1 MAQEM
6 QREPAVRL
14 PNPGAQ
20 PFVAALKTVRFFAV
34 VFFWLAMV
42 CMLAH
47 VAAFISIQWLGVYD
61 ESAAEPVDAV
71 IEAAPS
77 AGAAHGPGLFESVAA
92 AAPAEKS
99 AAPAA
104 ESVRKEA
111 PRQRATAGAV
121 PLPGGLSAVE
131 RFARAIRYR
140 ECTGAMLR
148 PLRAIGIL
156 MAILLLATI
165 FLYLQI
171 ALLGRLAGIR
181 PLTSSLCLTLVFLA
195 TVVPWHNVFAELEF
209 GSFFDFEALLKA
221 HAQWLK
227 FGFSDIYGAA
237 SYYLRFLAL
246 PLLSTVLLALAG
258 VEFASGYRESVVVN
272 E

>member
-6 QREPAVRL
+6 RREPAVRL

-34 VFFWLAMV
+34 IFFWLAMV

-61 ESAAEPVDAV
+61 EPAAE
-71 IEAAPS
+71 AP
-77 AGAAHGPGLFESVAA
+77 ETA
-92 AAPAEKS
+92 AAPAEKD
-99 AAPAA
+99 AAPDA
-104 ESVRKEA
+104 ESVQKEA
-111 PRQRATAGAV
+111 SRQ
-121 PLPGGLSAVE
+121 GLSPAE
-131 RFARAIRYR
+131 RHARAMQYR
-140 ECTGAMLR
+140 ECTAALLK

-156 MAILLLATI
+156 MAILLLVTI

-171 ALLGRLAGIR
+171 ALLGRLSGIR
-181 PLTSSLCLTLVFLA
+181 PLTSSLCLTLLFLA
-195 TVVPWHNVFAELEF
+195 TVVPWHNVFAELQF
-209 GSFFDFEALLKA
+209 GSFFDFDLLLKA
-221 HAQWLK
+221 HAQWVK
-227 FGFSDIYGAA
+227 FGFSDVYGAA

-246 PLLSTVLLALAG
+246 PLLSTLLLALAG
-258 VEFASGYRESVVVN
+258 VQFASGYRESVVVN

>member
-47 VAAFISIQWLGVYD
+47 VAAFISIQWLGVFD
-61 ESAAEPVDAV
+61 APAAEPADTV
-71 IEAAPS
+71 IEAASS
-77 AGAAHGPGLFESVAA
+77 AGAAHGPGLFESAASA
-92 AAPAEKS
+92 AAPKEGSEPAG
-99 AAPAA
+99 AP
-104 ESVRKEA
+104 ESVKREE
-111 PRQRATAGAV
+111 RRE
-121 PLPGGLSAVE
+121 GLSIAE
-131 RFARAIRYR
+131 RRARAMQYR
-140 ECTGAMLR
+140 ECTAALLK

-156 MAILLLATI
+156 MAILLVVTL
-165 FLYLQI
+165 FVYLQI
-171 ALLGRLAGIR
+171 ALLGRLSGIR

-195 TVVPWHNVFAELEF
+195 TVVPWHNVFAELQF
-209 GSFFDFEALLKA
+209 GSFFDFDLLLKA
-221 HAQWLK
+221 HAQWVK
-227 FGFSDIYGAA
+227 FGFSDVYGAA
-237 SYYLRFLAL
+237 SYYLRFFAL

-258 VEFASGYRESVVVN
+258 VQFASGYRESVVVN

>member
-1 MAQEM
+1 
-6 QREPAVRL
+6 
-14 PNPGAQ
+14 
-20 PFVAALKTVRFFAV
+20 
-34 VFFWLAMV
+34 
-42 CMLAH
+42 
-47 VAAFISIQWLGVYD
+47 
-61 ESAAEPVDAV
+61 
-71 IEAAPS
+71 
-77 AGAAHGPGLFESVAA
+77 
-92 AAPAEKS
+92 
-99 AAPAA
+99 
-104 ESVRKEA
+104 
-111 PRQRATAGAV
+111 
-121 PLPGGLSAVE
+121 
-131 RFARAIRYR
+131 
-140 ECTGAMLR
+140 MLR

-171 ALLGRLAGIR
+171 TLLGRLAGIR
-181 PLTSSLCLTLVFLA
+181 PLTSSLCLTLLFLA

>member
-6 QREPAVRL
+6 RREPAVRL

-20 PFVAALKTVRFFAV
+20 PFVAALKTLRFFAV
-34 VFFWLAMV
+34 IFFWLAMV

-61 ESAAEPVDAV
+61 ASAAEPADTV

-77 AGAAHGPGLFESVAA
+77 AGAAQGPGLFESVAV
-92 AAPAEKS
+92 AAPAEKG
-99 AAPAA
+99 AAPAT
-104 ESVRKEA
+104 ESVQKE
-111 PRQRATAGAV
+111 V
-121 PLPGGLSAVE
+121 PHSGLSAVD

-140 ECTGAMLR
+140 ECTAALLK

-181 PLTSSLCLTLVFLA
+181 PLTSSLCLTLLFLA
-195 TVVPWHNVFAELEF
+195 TVVPWHNIFAELQF
-209 GSFFDFEALLKA
+209 GSFFDFDLLLKA
-221 HAQWLK
+221 HAQWVK
-227 FGFSDIYGAA
+227 FGFSDVYGAA
-237 SYYLRFLAL
+237 SYYLRFFAL

-258 VEFASGYRESVVVN
+258 VQFASGYRESVVVN

>member
-1 MAQEM
+1 
-6 QREPAVRL
+6 L

-61 ESAAEPVDAV
+61 EPAAEPADAV

-92 AAPAEKS
+92 AAPAEKD
-99 AAPAA
+99 AVPDA
-104 ESVRKEA
+104 ESVQKEA
-111 PRQRATAGAV
+111 PRQ
-121 PLPGGLSAVE
+121 GLSPAE
-131 RFARAIRYR
+131 RRARAIPYR
-140 ECTGAMLR
+140 EYTAALLKLLLK

-156 MAILLLATI
+156 MAILLLVTI

-171 ALLGRLAGIR
+171 ALLGRLSGIR
-181 PLTSSLCLTLVFLA
+181 PLTSSLCLTLLFLA
-195 TVVPWHNVFAELEF
+195 TVVPWHNLFAELQF

-221 HAQWLK
+221 HAQWVK
-227 FGFSDIYGAA
+227 FGFSDVYGAA

-246 PLLSTVLLALAG
+246 PLLSTLLLALAG
-258 VEFASGYRESVVVN
+258 VQFASGYRESVVVN

>member
-6 QREPAVRL
+6 RREPAVRL

-61 ESAAEPVDAV
+61 EPAAEPADTV

-77 AGAAHGPGLFESVAA
+77 AGAAHGPGLFESVAV
-92 AAPAEKS
+92 AAPAEKG

-104 ESVRKEA
+104 ESVQKEV
-111 PRQRATAGAV
+111 PR
-121 PLPGGLSAVE
+121 PGLSAVE
-131 RFARAIRYR
+131 RFAGARQYR
-140 ECTGAMLR
+140 ECTAALLK

-156 MAILLLATI
+156 MAILLLVTI

-171 ALLGRLAGIR
+171 ALLGRLSGIR
-181 PLTSSLCLTLVFLA
+181 PLTSSLCLTLLFLA
-195 TVVPWHNVFAELEF
+195 TVVPWHNLFAELQF
-209 GSFFDFEALLKA
+209 GSFFDFDLLLKA
-221 HAQWLK
+221 HAQWVK
-227 FGFSDIYGAA
+227 FGFSDVYGAA
-237 SYYLRFLAL
+237 SYYLRFFAL

-258 VEFASGYRESVVVN
+258 VQFASGYRESVVVN

>member
-6 QREPAVRL
+6 RREPAVRL

-20 PFVAALKTVRFFAV
+20 PFVAALKTIRFFAV
-34 VFFWLAMV
+34 IFFWLAMV

-47 VAAFISIQWLGVYD
+47 VAVFISIQWLGVFD
-61 ESAAEPVDAV
+61 APAAEPADTV
-71 IEAAPS
+71 IEAASS
-77 AGAAHGPGLFESVAA
+77 AGAAHGPGLFESVTA

-111 PRQRATAGAV
+111 PRQ
-121 PLPGGLSAVE
+121 GLSAVE

-195 TVVPWHNVFAELEF
+195 TVVPWHNVFAELQF
-209 GSFFDFEALLKA
+209 GSFFDFAALLKA
-221 HAQWLK
+221 HAQWVK
-227 FGFSDIYGAA
+227 FGFSDVYGAA

-246 PLLSTVLLALAG
+246 PLLSTLLLALAG
-258 VEFASGYRESVVVN
+258 VQFASGYRESVVVN

>member
-14 PNPGAQ
+14 PNPAAQ

-92 AAPAEKS
+92 AAPAEKR

-104 ESVRKEA
+104 ESVQKEA
-111 PRQRATAGAV
+111 PRQ
-121 PLPGGLSAVE
+121 GLSAVE
-131 RFARAIRYR
+131 RFARAIQYR
-140 ECTGAMLR
+140 ECTAALLK

-171 ALLGRLAGIR
+171 ALLGRLSGIR
-181 PLTSSLCLTLVFLA
+181 PLTSSLCLTLLFLA
-195 TVVPWHNVFAELEF
+195 TVVPWHNVFAELQF

-221 HAQWLK
+221 HAQWVK
-227 FGFSDIYGAA
+227 FGFSDVYGAA
-237 SYYLRFLAL
+237 LYYLRFFAL

-258 VEFASGYRESVVVN
+258 VQFASGYRESVVVN

>member
-1 MAQEM
+1 MAQEIR
-6 QREPAVRL
+6 REPAVRL

-61 ESAAEPVDAV
+61 EPAAEPADAAADAV
-71 IEAAPS
+71 PAAR
-77 AGAAHGPGLFESVAA
+77 AGPGPGLFESVAV

-104 ESVRKEA
+104 ESVQKEA
-111 PRQRATAGAV
+111 PR
-121 PLPGGLSAVE
+121 PGLSAVE

-171 ALLGRLAGIR
+171 ALLGRLSGIR

-221 HAQWLK
+221 HNQWLK
-227 FGFSDIYGAA
+227 FGFSDVYGAA

>member
-6 QREPAVRL
+6 RREPAVRL

-47 VAAFISIQWLGVYD
+47 VAAFISIQWLGVCD
-61 ESAAEPVDAV
+61 EDAAEPAETAAD
-71 IEAAPS
+71 AAPTAR
-77 AGAAHGPGLFESVAA
+77 AGPGPGLFESAAEA
-92 AAPAEKS
+92 AAPAEKGS
-99 AAPAA
+99 PPVA
-104 ESVRKEA
+104 ESLREEA
-111 PRQRATAGAV
+111 PHQ
-121 PLPGGLSAVE
+121 GLSPAD
-131 RFARAIRYR
+131 RRARALQYR
-140 ECTGAMLR
+140 ECAAALLK

-156 MAILLLATI
+156 MAILLLVTI

-181 PLTSSLCLTLVFLA
+181 PLTSSLCLMLLSTGLFLM
-195 TVVPWHNVFAELEF
+195 TVVPWHNIFVELQS
-209 GSFFDFEALLKA
+209 GSFFNFEALLEA
-221 HAQWLK
+221 HDQWAK
-227 FGFSDIYGAA
+227 FGFSDVYDAA
-237 SYYLRFLAL
+237 WYYLRFFAM
-246 PLLSTVLLALAG
+246 PLLSTLLLALAG
-258 VEFASGYRESVVVN
+258 VQFASGYRESVVVN

>member
-1 MAQEM
+1 MAQEIR
-6 QREPAVRL
+6 REPAVRL

-104 ESVRKEA
+104 ESVQKEA
-111 PRQRATAGAV
+111 PRQ
-121 PLPGGLSAVE
+121 GLSAVE

-171 ALLGRLAGIR
+171 ALLGRLSGIR

>member
-14 PNPGAQ
+14 PNPAAQ

-104 ESVRKEA
+104 ESVQKEA
-111 PRQRATAGAV
+111 PRR
-121 PLPGGLSAVE
+121 GLSAVE
-131 RFARAIRYR
+131 RFARDLRYR
-140 ECTGAMLR
+140 ECTAAMLR

-171 ALLGRLAGIR
+171 TLLGRLAGIR
-181 PLTSSLCLTLVFLA
+181 PLTSSLCLTLLFLA
-195 TVVPWHNVFAELEF
+195 TVVPWHNVFAELQF

-237 SYYLRFLAL
+237 SYYLRFFAL

>member
-6 QREPAVRL
+6 RREPAVRL

-20 PFVAALKTVRFFAV
+20 PFVAALKTLRFFAV
-34 VFFWLAMV
+34 IFFWLAMV

-61 ESAAEPVDAV
+61 ASAAEPADTV

-77 AGAAHGPGLFESVAA
+77 AGAAQGPGLFESVASA
-92 AAPAEKS
+92 AAPKEGPDPAG
-99 AAPAA
+99 AP
-104 ESVRKEA
+104 ESVKREE
-111 PRQRATAGAV
+111 QRE
-121 PLPGGLSAVE
+121 GLSPAE
-131 RFARAIRYR
+131 RRARAMQYR
-140 ECTGAMLR
+140 ECTAALLK

-181 PLTSSLCLTLVFLA
+181 PLTSSLCLTLLFLA
-195 TVVPWHNVFAELEF
+195 TVVPWHNIFAELQF
-209 GSFFDFEALLKA
+209 GSFFDFDLLLKA
-221 HAQWLK
+221 HAQWVK
-227 FGFSDIYGAA
+227 FGFSDVYGAA
-237 SYYLRFLAL
+237 SYYLRFFAL

-258 VEFASGYRESVVVN
+258 VQFASGYRESVVVN

>member
-6 QREPAVRL
+6 RREPALRL

-20 PFVAALKTVRFFAV
+20 PFVAALKTIRFFAV

-42 CMLAH
+42 CVLAH

-61 ESAAEPVDAV
+61 ESAAEPADTV
-71 IEAAPS
+71 IEAAPG

-92 AAPAEKS
+92 AAPAEKG

-111 PRQRATAGAV
+111 PRR
-121 PLPGGLSAVE
+121 GLSAVE

-140 ECTGAMLR
+140 ECTVALLR
-148 PLRAIGIL
+148 PLRAVGIL
-156 MAILLLATI
+156 TAILLLVTI

-181 PLTSSLCLTLVFLA
+181 PLTSSLFLTLLFLA
-195 TVVPWHNVFAELEF
+195 TIVPWHNVFAELEF
-209 GSFFDFEALLKA
+209 GSFFDVAALLKA
-221 HAQWLK
+221 HAQWVK
-227 FGFSDIYGAA
+227 SGFSDGYGTA

-258 VEFASGYRESVVVN
+258 VQFACGYRESVVVN